1 MAESDWALEPLIIEY
16 GLRKNVTS
24 KNCMRKDV
32 ISQAIPL
39 HITVLSILLNLSGA
53 ARHRKCPMDRAF
65 AVANRNYDMGITT
78 EERTV

>member
-1 MAESDWALEPLIIEY
+1 
-16 GLRKNVTS
+16 
-24 KNCMRKDV
+24 
-32 ISQAIPL
+32 L